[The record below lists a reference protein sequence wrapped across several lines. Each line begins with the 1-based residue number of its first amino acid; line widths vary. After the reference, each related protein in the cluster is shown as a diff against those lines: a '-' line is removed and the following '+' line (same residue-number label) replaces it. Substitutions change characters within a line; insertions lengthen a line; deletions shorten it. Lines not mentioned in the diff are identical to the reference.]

1 MIKQLKKDYD
11 QIAGHKA
18 TAKGFFM
25 IKRLKKDWPF
35 HVLLLPG
42 LILTF
47 IFSYMPM
54 YGLIMA
60 FEDYNPGLG
69 FFKSPWVGFD
79 NFRLIFSQQQF
90 LNTIYNT
97 MFISFFKLLLG
108 TLSSVVFALLLN
120 EIRSN
125 FNKRFFQTIVYVPN
139 FISWV
144 IMAGILYT
152 ILSTDGIVNVTL
164 KALHMHP
171 VQFISNPSV
180 FPWTVIISDVWKIF
194 GFGTVVY
201 LAAITSIDPELY
213 ESAIIDGAGRWKQT
227 LYVTIPTIAPIIV
240 LMTVLA
246 LGNIL
251 NAGFDQ
257 VYNMYSPVVYSKGDI
272 IDTFVYRLGLQNGK
286 YAIGTTVGMFKS
298 VVSCILI
305 SLSLLVA
312 NKVANYKVF

>member
-1 MIKQLKKDYD
+1 MLKRLRKDRPFHMRLLPD
-11 QIAGHKA
+11 FKVM
-18 TAKGFFM
+18 T
-25 IKRLKKDWPF
+25 KRLKKDWPF

-42 LILTF
+42 VILTF
-47 IFSYMPM
+47 IFSYLPM
-54 YGLIMA
+54 YGVIMA
-60 FEDYNPGLG
+60 FQDFNPGLG

-79 NFRLIFSQQQF
+79 NFKLIFSQPQF
-90 LNTIYNT
+90 LITIYNT
-97 MFISFFKLLLG
+97 LFISFFKLALG

-120 EIRSN
+120 EIRSS

-144 IMAGILYT
+144 IMAGILYN
-152 ILSTDGIVNVTL
+152 ILSTDGLINLVL
-164 KALHMHP
+164 KAVNIRP
-171 VQFISNPSV
+171 VQFISNPGV
-180 FPWTVIISDVWKIF
+180 FPWTVIISDVWKTF

-227 LYVTIPTIAPIIV
+227 LYVTIPTIAPIVV

-257 VYNMYSPVVYSKGDI
+257 VYNLYSPVVYSKGDI

-286 YAIGTTVGMFKS
+286 FTIGTTVGIFKS
-298 VVSCILI
+298 VISCILI

-312 NKVANYKVF
+312 NKVANYTVF

>member
-1 MIKQLKKDYD
+1 MIKQ
-11 QIAGHKA
+11 
-18 TAKGFFM
+18 
-25 IKRLKKDWPF
+25 LKKDWPF

-42 LILTF
+42 VILTF
-47 IFSYMPM
+47 IFSYLPM

-60 FEDYNPGLG
+60 FQDFNPGLG
-69 FFKSPWVGFD
+69 FFNSPWVGFD

-90 LNTIYNT
+90 LNAIYNT
-97 MFISFFKLLLG
+97 LFISFFKLLLG
-108 TLSSVVFALLLN
+108 TTSSVVFALLLN

-125 FNKRFFQTIVYVPN
+125 FSKRLFQTIVYVPN

-152 ILSTDGIVNVTL
+152 ILSSDGIVNVTL
-164 KALHMHP
+164 KALNIQP
-171 VQFISNPSV
+171 VQFISNVNV
-180 FPWTVIISDVWKIF
+180 FPWTVIISDVWKTF

-213 ESAIIDGAGRWKQT
+213 ESSVIDGAGRWKQT
-227 LYVTIPTIAPIIV
+227 IYITIPIIAPIVV

-257 VYNMYSPVVYSKGDI
+257 VYNLYSPVVYSKGDI

-286 YAIGTTVGMFKS
+286 YAIGTTVGIFKS
-298 VVSCILI
+298 IVSCILI
-305 SLSLLVA
+305 SLSLIVA

>member
-1 MIKQLKKDYD
+1 
-11 QIAGHKA
+11 
-18 TAKGFFM
+18 M

-42 LILTF
+42 FILTF
-47 IFSYMPM
+47 IFSYIPM

-60 FEDYNPGLG
+60 FQDYNPGLG
-69 FFKSPWVGFD
+69 FFKSPWVGFE
-79 NFRLIFSQQQF
+79 NFRLIFTQQQF

-97 MFISFFKLLLG
+97 LFISFFKLSLG

-125 FNKRFFQTIVYVPN
+125 FNKRVFQTIVYVPN

-144 IMAGILYT
+144 IMAGVLYN
-152 ILSTDGIVNVTL
+152 ILSTDGLVNLTL
-164 KALHMHP
+164 KAFHIRP
-171 VQFISNPSV
+171 VQFISNPGV
-180 FPWTVIISDVWKIF
+180 FPWTVVISDVWKTF

-201 LAAITSIDPELY
+201 LAAITSIDPEQY

-227 LYVTIPTIAPIIV
+227 LYITIPTIAPIVV

-257 VYNMYSPVVYSKGDI
+257 VYNLYSPVVYSKGDI

-286 YAIGTTVGMFKS
+286 FNIGTTVGIFKS

-305 SLSLLVA
+305 SLSLIVA

>member
-1 MIKQLKKDYD
+1 MIKQIRNDNGQIPGYKK
-11 QIAGHKA
+11 
-18 TAKGFFM
+18 TAKGSFI

-42 LILTF
+42 FILTF
-47 IFSYMPM
+47 IFSYLPM
-54 YGLIMA
+54 YGLVMA
-60 FEDYNPGLG
+60 FQDYNPGLG
-69 FFKSPWVGFD
+69 FFKSPWVGLE
-79 NFRLIFSQQQF
+79 NFKLIFSQAQF

-97 MFISFFKLLLG
+97 LYISFFKLAFG
-108 TLSSVVFALLLN
+108 TFSSVVFALLLN

-125 FNKRFFQTIVYVPN
+125 LNKRVFQTIVYVPN

-144 IMAGILYT
+144 IMAGILYNV
-152 ILSTDGIVNVTL
+152 LSTDGMVNIML
-164 KALHMHP
+164 KALHLHP
-171 VQFISNPSV
+171 VQFISNPGV
-180 FPWTVIISDVWKIF
+180 FPWTIIISDVWKTF

-201 LAAITSIDPELY
+201 LAAITAIDPELY

-227 LYVTIPTIAPIIV
+227 LYVTIPFIAPIVV

-257 VYNMYSPVVYSKGDI
+257 VYNLYSPVVYSKGDI

-286 YAIGTTVGMFKS
+286 FTIGTTVGMFKS
-298 VVSCILI
+298 VISCLLI
-305 SLSLLVA
+305 SLSLIVA